1 MPNKVLENNQL
12 LKIRRGIDMQTKLLF
27 ISLTALFISAC
38 QPSSDSSSEK
48 SSAVEQS
55 TAASAS
61 SDSTNSSN
69 ESAKD
74 FVARVQKEGNALAEE
89 VEAAYWVRQNFI
101 TSDTAV
107 LAAKA
112 GERSLAFESSVVEQ
126 AKRYKNSDMDTETA
140 RAIELMLRGSA
151 APAPNDPAMQA
162 ELAQVLTDMEGQYGA
177 GEYCNAAGECRQ
189 LQELEKVI
197 ASSRD
202 YDELL
207 DVWQGWR
214 TISPPY
220 RKTYQRFVE
229 LGNQGAQDIGFKNL
243 AEAWQSNYDMSPA
256 AFTTEAR
263 RLWDQVK
270 PFYEQL
276 HCHVRDKLNQQYGD
290 KVPLDGPIPAHLLGN
305 MWSQTWDNLYPIM
318 EPHKGVASLD
328 VSKALVDQ
336 GYDEEKMVR
345 TAEGFFTSLG
355 LPELPESFYEKSL
368 IKKPQDRDVVCHA
381 SAWDLKDGNDPRI
394 KQCVEITEEHLS
406 TLHHELG
413 HIYYYLMYKD
423 LPSVF
428 KGGAHDGFHEAI
440 GDTIVL
446 SMTPSYLKAKGLI
459 PAVVK
464 SPEATLNGQMKLAL
478 EKIAFLPFGK
488 MIDEWRWKVFSGEIA
503 PEDYNKGWW
512 DLRAE
517 YQGIAPPVSRSEDD
531 FDAGAKYHIPG
542 NTPYTR
548 YFLSFIMQFQFHKA
562 LCEKAGH
569 DGPLHECSIYENKA
583 AGKALGDM
591 LALGVSKPWPEAMQ
605 ALTGQQQ
612 MDGSAIIDY
621 FAPLNAYLK
630 EQNAGKQCGW

>member
-1 MPNKVLENNQL
+1 MH
-12 LKIRRGIDMQTKLLF
+12 LKSILF
-27 ISLTALFISAC
+27 IAGLATLTACLPASDQ
-38 QPSSDSSSEK
+38 QPQGTDTGNPNTDTPAINE
-48 SSAVEQS
+48 
-55 TAASAS
+55 TAK
-61 SDSTNSSN
+61 
-69 ESAKD
+69 E
-74 FVARVQKEGNALAEE
+74 FVSRMQDEGQKLSEE

-101 TSDTAV
+101 TDDTAV

-112 GERSLAFESSVVEQ
+112 GERSLAFQSSMVEQ
-126 AKRYKNSDMDTETA
+126 AKQFKGSDMDSETA

-151 APAPNDPAMQA
+151 APAPNDPALQA

-189 LQELEKVI
+189 LQALEKVL
-197 ASSRD
+197 AESTN

-214 TISPPY
+214 KVSPPY
-220 RKTYQRFVE
+220 RSTYQRFVE
-229 LGNQGAQDIGFKNL
+229 LGNQGAQDSGYANL

-256 AFTTEAR
+256 QFTTEAR

-270 PFYEQL
+270 PFYEEL
-276 HCHVRDKLNQQYGD
+276 HCHVRAKLSEQYGAD

-305 MWSQTWDNLYPIM
+305 MWSQTWDNIYPLM

-328 VSKALVDQ
+328 VTKALEDQ
-336 GYDEEKMVR
+336 GYDELKMVK
-345 TAEGFFTSLG
+345 TAEAFFTSLG
-355 LPELPESFYEKSL
+355 LPELPESFYKNSL
-368 IKKPQDRDVVCHA
+368 IKKPQDRNVVCHA
-381 SAWDLKDGNDPRI
+381 SAWDLKNGNDPRI
-394 KQCVEITEEHLS
+394 KQCVEITEEHFG

-440 GDTIVL
+440 GDTIQL

-459 PAVVK
+459 PEVVK
-464 SPEATLNGQMKLAL
+464 SPEATLNEQMKLAL

-512 DLRAE
+512 ALRTE
-517 YQGIAPPVSRSEDD
+517 YQGITPPVERSEAD

-569 DGPLHECSIYENKA
+569 QGPLHECSIYENA
-583 AGKALGDM
+583 DAGKALGDM
-591 LALGVSKPWPEAMQ
+591 LALGQSKPWPDAME
-605 ALTGQQQ
+605 ALTGQRQ
-612 MDGSAIIDY
+612 MDASAIIDY

-630 EQNAGKQCGW
+630 KQNEGRQCGW